1 MKIRPLIALSL
12 ILFLAPT
19 LAPALQTVASAN
31 DCQVTACVDVYTQD
45 GKIII
50 EGRKGS
56 VSAPPVKS
64 PPKKVT
70 PPPIKKKVTPPAPKV
85 TKKAAPTVKNKAA
98 PTVKKKAAP
107 KKSTPTPQ
115 LPVAQSE
122 SLNDRLIKALPTA
135 GIAYQPEFEPLVDVP
150 VYMWSDMPTSFMT
163 QVKIVG
169 EIVDVALRP
178 SFTWSFGDGT
188 FLSTTDVG
196 APFPDGKIKH
206 TYANPGTY
214 VVTLISTWN
223 GTYTHNAQTRA
234 ITGTVKTTSIVSITV
249 VTSPTRFKN

>member
-12 ILFLAPT
+12 ILFLAPS

-31 DCQVTACVDVYTQD
+31 DCKATACVDVYTQD

-56 VSAPPVKS
+56 VSAPPVKNPPKRVTS
-64 PPKKVT
+64 PPV
-70 PPPIKKKVTPPAPKV
+70 KKKVTPPAPKV
-85 TKKAAPTVKNKAA
+85 TKKSVPKKVAT
-98 PTVKKKAAP
+98 KKAAP

-115 LPVAQSE
+115 PPVPQGE

-150 VYMWSDMPTSFMT
+150 VYMWTDLPTSFMT

>member
-1 MKIRPLIALSL
+1 
-12 ILFLAPT
+12 
-19 LAPALQTVASAN
+19 VASAN
-31 DCQVTACVDVYTQD
+31 DCQTTACVDVYTQD

-70 PPPIKKKVTPPAPKV
+70 PPPVKKKVTPPAPKV
-85 TKKAAPTVKNKAA
+85 TKKAT
-98 PTVKKKAAP
+98 P

-115 LPVAQSE
+115 PPVPQSE

-150 VYMWSDMPTSFMT
+150 VYMWTDLPTSFMT

>member
-1 MKIRPLIALSL
+1 MKIRPLITLSL
-12 ILFLAPT
+12 ILFFAPT
-19 LAPALQTVASAN
+19 LAPALQTVAAAN
-31 DCQVTACVDVYTQD
+31 DCQLTACVDVYTQD

-85 TKKAAPTVKNKAA
+85 TKKAAP
-98 PTVKKKAAP
+98 KKVVPKKVVP

-115 LPVAQSE
+115 PPVSQSE

-135 GIAYQPEFEPLVDVP
+135 GIAYQPEYEPLVGVP
-150 VYMWSDMPTSFMT
+150 VYMWTDLPTSFMT

-188 FLSTTDVG
+188 YLSTTDVG

-234 ITGTVKTTSIVSITV
+234 ITGSVKTTSLVTITV

>member
-1 MKIRPLIALSL
+1 MKITQLIVVSILITTASISTPSAL
-12 ILFLAPT
+12 AEE
-19 LAPALQTVASAN
+19 
-31 DCQVTACVDVYTQD
+31 CQVSACVDVYTQD

-50 EGRKGS
+50 EGRKGGTTA
-56 VSAPPVKS
+56 VTPAPTARAI
-64 PPKKVT
+64 PKKVA
-70 PPPIKKKVTPPAPKV
+70 PPKPTV
-85 TKKAAPTVKNKAA
+85 TKKAI
-98 PTVKKKAAP
+98 P

-115 LPVAQSE
+115 PPVAQTA

-135 GIAYQPEFEPLVDVP
+135 GIAYQPEYEPLVDVP
-150 VYMWSDMPTSFMT
+150 VFMWTDLPTSFMT

-196 APFPDGKIKH
+196 GPFPNGKIKH
-206 TYANPGTY
+206 TYSNPGTY
-214 VVTLISTWN
+214 LITLISTWN

-234 ITGTVKTTSIVSITV
+234 ITGTVKTTSIVTITV
-249 VTSPTRFKN
+249 VNAPTRFVN

>member
-1 MKIRPLIALSL
+1 MKITQVIAVSILITTASLNAPL
-12 ILFLAPT
+12 
-19 LAPALQTVASAN
+19 ASAEE
-31 DCQVTACVDVYTQD
+31 CQVNACVDVYTQD

-50 EGRKGS
+50 EGRKGGT
-56 VSAPPVKS
+56 SAVAPPPVVKAIPKKVLPPPVK
-64 PPKKVT
+64 KKVL
-70 PPPIKKKVTPPAPKV
+70 PPPVKKKVAPPKPKV
-85 TKKAAPTVKNKAA
+85 TKKS
-98 PTVKKKAAP
+98 AP
-107 KKSTPTPQ
+107 KTSTPTPQ
-115 LPVAQSE
+115 PPVPQSA

-135 GIAYQPEFEPLVDVP
+135 GIAHQPEYEPLVGVP
-150 VYMWSDMPTSFMT
+150 VFMWTDLPTSFMT

-196 APFPDGKIKH
+196 EPFPNGKIKH

-214 VVTLISTWN
+214 LITLISTWN

-234 ITGTVKTTSIVSITV
+234 ITGTVKTTSIVTITV
-249 VTSPTRFKN
+249 VNSPTRFMN

>member
-1 MKIRPLIALSL
+1 MKIIQIALLSIL
-12 ILFLAPT
+12 ITTAAITTPS
-19 LAPALQTVASAN
+19 ASAE
-31 DCQVTACVDVYTQD
+31 DCQLSACVDVYTQD

-50 EGRKGS
+50 EGRKGGITA
-56 VSAPPVKS
+56 VTPAPAKPTIKAIPKKVAPKKVLPPPVK
-64 PPKKVT
+64 KVVT
-70 PPPIKKKVTPPAPKV
+70 PPKPKV
-85 TKKAAPTVKNKAA
+85 TKKAAPKI
-98 PTVKKKAAP
+98 
-107 KKSTPTPQ
+107 STPTPQ
-115 LPVAQSE
+115 PPVTQSA

-135 GIAYQPEFEPLVDVP
+135 GIAYQPEYEPLIDVP
-150 VYMWSDMPTSFMT
+150 VFMWTDLPTSFMT

-196 APFPDGKIKH
+196 APYPDGKIKH
-206 TYANPGTY
+206 TYSNPGTY
-214 VVTLISTWN
+214 LITLISTWN

-234 ITGTVKTTSIVSITV
+234 ITGTVKTTSIVTITV

>member
-1 MKIRPLIALSL
+1 
-12 ILFLAPT
+12 
-19 LAPALQTVASAN
+19 
-31 DCQVTACVDVYTQD
+31 VTACVDVYTQD

-56 VSAPPVKS
+56 KTAVAPTPTPTVKATPKKVAPKKVVPPPVKKPVA
-64 PPKKVT
+64 PPKPT
-70 PPPIKKKVTPPAPKV
+70 V
-85 TKKAAPTVKNKAA
+85 TKKAI
-98 PTVKKKAAP
+98 P

-115 LPVAQSE
+115 PPVTQSA

-135 GIAYQPEFEPLVDVP
+135 GIAYQPEYEPLVGVP
-150 VYMWSDMPTSFMT
+150 VFMWTDLPSSFAT

-188 FLSTTDVG
+188 FLSTTDLG
-196 APFPDGKIKH
+196 APFPNGKISH
-206 TYANPGTY
+206 TYSNPGTY
-214 VVTLISTWN
+214 LITLISTWN
-223 GTYTHNAQTRA
+223 GAYTHNAQTRA

-249 VTSPTRFKN
+249 VNSPTRFKN

>member
-1 MKIRPLIALSL
+1 MNIRPLIALSL
-12 ILFLAPT
+12 LLLSTPT
-19 LAPALQTVASAN
+19 LHSVAFA
-31 DCQVTACVDVYTQD
+31 DECLTTACVDVYTQD

-56 VSAPPVKS
+56 VSAPPAKS
-64 PPKKVT
+64 
-70 PPPIKKKVTPPAPKV
+70 AP
-85 TKKAAPTVKNKAA
+85 TKKAAPVQPKKVVPPPVKKKVSP
-98 PTVKKKAAP
+98 PTPKVTKKAAP

-115 LPVAQSE
+115 PPVAQSA

-150 VYMWSDMPTSFMT
+150 VYMWTDLPTSFMT

-188 FLSTTDVG
+188 YLSTTDVG
-196 APFPDGKIKH
+196 GPFPDGKIKH
-206 TYANPGTY
+206 TYSNAGTY
-214 VVTLISTWN
+214 VVTLNSTWN

-234 ITGTVKTTSIVSITV
+234 ITGSVKTTSLVTITIVN
-249 VTSPTRFKN
+249 SPTRFKN

>member
-1 MKIRPLIALSL
+1 MKIIQIALLSIL
-12 ILFLAPT
+12 ITTASITTPS
-19 LAPALQTVASAN
+19 ASAE
-31 DCQVTACVDVYTQD
+31 DCQLSACVDVYTQD

-50 EGRKGS
+50 EGRKGGTTA
-56 VSAPPVKS
+56 VTPAPAKPIIKAIPKKVAPKKVAPPPVK
-64 PPKKVT
+64 KVVT
-70 PPPIKKKVTPPAPKV
+70 PPKPRV
-85 TKKAAPTVKNKAA
+85 TKKAAPKIT
-98 PTVKKKAAP
+98 
-107 KKSTPTPQ
+107 TPTPQ
-115 LPVAQSE
+115 PPVTQSA

-135 GIAYQPEFEPLVDVP
+135 GIAYQPEYEPLVDVP
-150 VYMWSDMPTSFMT
+150 VFMWTDLPTSFMT

-206 TYANPGTY
+206 TYSNPGTY
-214 VVTLISTWN
+214 LITLISTWN

-234 ITGTVKTTSIVSITV
+234 ITGSVKTTSIVTITV

>member
-1 MKIRPLIALSL
+1 MKIRALIALSL
-12 ILFLAPT
+12 LLLVVPT
-19 LAPALQTVASAN
+19 LHSVASA
-31 DCQVTACVDVYTQD
+31 DECLTTACVDVYTQD

-56 VSAPPVKS
+56 VGAPPAKSAPTKKAV
-64 PPKKVT
+64 PPA
-70 PPPIKKKVTPPAPKV
+70 KKKVTPPAPKV
-85 TKKAAPTVKNKAA
+85 TKKAVP
-98 PTVKKKAAP
+98 KKAVP

-115 LPVAQSE
+115 PPVAQSA

-150 VYMWSDMPTSFMT
+150 VYMWTDLPTSFMT

-196 APFPDGKIKH
+196 GPFPDGKIKH
-206 TYANPGTY
+206 TYTNAGTY
-214 VVTLISTWN
+214 VLTLISTWN

-234 ITGTVKTTSIVSITV
+234 ITGSVKTTSLVTITV
-249 VTSPTRFKN
+249 VNSPTRFKN

>member
-1 MKIRPLIALSL
+1 MKIIQIALLSIL
-12 ILFLAPT
+12 ITTASITTPS
-19 LAPALQTVASAN
+19 ASAE
-31 DCQVTACVDVYTQD
+31 DCQLSACVDVYTQD

-50 EGRKGS
+50 EGRKGGITA
-56 VSAPPVKS
+56 VTPAPAKPTIKAIPKKVAPKKVLPPPVKKVVTL
-64 PPKKVT
+64 PK
-70 PPPIKKKVTPPAPKV
+70 PKV
-85 TKKAAPTVKNKAA
+85 TKKAAPKI
-98 PTVKKKAAP
+98 
-107 KKSTPTPQ
+107 SMPTPQ
-115 LPVAQSE
+115 PPVTQSA

-135 GIAYQPEFEPLVDVP
+135 GIAYQPEYEPLVDVP
-150 VYMWSDMPTSFMT
+150 VFMWTDLPTSFMT

-196 APFPDGKIKH
+196 APYPDGKIKH
-206 TYANPGTY
+206 TYSNPGTY
-214 VVTLISTWN
+214 LITLISTWN

-234 ITGTVKTTSIVSITV
+234 ITGTVKTTSIVTITV

>member
-1 MKIRPLIALSL
+1 MKTTQL
-12 ILFLAPT
+12 ILISLLITTSLHTPVALA
-19 LAPALQTVASAN
+19 
-31 DCQVTACVDVYTQD
+31 DECQVNACVDVYTQD

-50 EGRKGS
+50 EGRKGGTT
-56 VSAPPVKS
+56 A
-64 PPKKVT
+64 VT
-70 PPPIKKKVTPPAPKV
+70 PPPVKPTIKATPKKIAPPPVKKKVAPPKPKV
-85 TKKAAPTVKNKAA
+85 TKKAV
-98 PTVKKKAAP
+98 P
-107 KKSTPTPQ
+107 KVSAPTPQ
-115 LPVAQSE
+115 PPAPQSA

-135 GIAYQPEFEPLVDVP
+135 GIAYQPEYEPLVGVP
-150 VYMWSDMPTSFMT
+150 VFMWTDLPTSFMT

-206 TYANPGTY
+206 TYSNPGTY
-214 VVTLISTWN
+214 LITLISTWN

-234 ITGTVKTTSIVSITV
+234 ITGTVKTTSIVTITV
-249 VTSPTRFKN
+249 VNSPTRFMN

>member
-1 MKIRPLIALSL
+1 MKTTQL
-12 ILFLAPT
+12 ILISLLITTSLHTQVALA
-19 LAPALQTVASAN
+19 
-31 DCQVTACVDVYTQD
+31 DECQVNACVDVYTQD

-50 EGRKGS
+50 EGRKGGTT
-56 VSAPPVKS
+56 A
-64 PPKKVT
+64 VT
-70 PPPIKKKVTPPAPKV
+70 PPPVKPTIKATPKKIAPPPVKKKVAPPKPKV
-85 TKKAAPTVKNKAA
+85 TKKPV
-98 PTVKKKAAP
+98 P
-107 KKSTPTPQ
+107 KVSAPTPQ
-115 LPVAQSE
+115 PPAPQSA

-135 GIAYQPEFEPLVDVP
+135 GIAYQPEYEPLVGVP
-150 VYMWSDMPTSFMT
+150 VFMWTDLPTSFMT

-206 TYANPGTY
+206 TYSNPGTY
-214 VVTLISTWN
+214 LITLISTWN

-234 ITGTVKTTSIVSITV
+234 ITGTVKTTSIVTITV
-249 VTSPTRFKN
+249 VNSPTRFMN

>member
-1 MKIRPLIALSL
+1 MKLTQIILVTILVTTASITTPSAL
-12 ILFLAPT
+12 AEE
-19 LAPALQTVASAN
+19 
-31 DCQVTACVDVYTQD
+31 CQVSACVDVYTQD

-50 EGRKGS
+50 EGRKGGTTA
-56 VSAPPVKS
+56 VTPKPPVKVI
-64 PPKKVT
+64 PKKVAPKKIA
-70 PPPIKKKVTPPAPKV
+70 PPP
-85 TKKAAPTVKNKAA
+85 
-98 PTVKKKAAP
+98 VKKTVAPPKPKPTTKAIP

-115 LPVAQSE
+115 PPVTQSA

-135 GIAYQPEFEPLVDVP
+135 GIAYQPEYEPLVDVP
-150 VYMWSDMPTSFMT
+150 VFMWTDLPTSFMT

-196 APFPDGKIKH
+196 APFPDGKITH
-206 TYANPGTY
+206 TYSNPGTY
-214 VVTLISTWN
+214 LITLISTWN

-234 ITGTVKTTSIVSITV
+234 ITGTVKTTSIVTITV
-249 VTSPTRFKN
+249 VNSPTRFKN

>member
-1 MKIRPLIALSL
+1 MKTTQFILISLLITTSLHTPVAL
-12 ILFLAPT
+12 A
-19 LAPALQTVASAN
+19 
-31 DCQVTACVDVYTQD
+31 DECQVIACVDVYTQD

-50 EGRKGS
+50 EGRKGGTTA
-56 VSAPPVKS
+56 VTPAPVKPTIKATPKKIAPPPVKKKVA
-64 PPKKVT
+64 PPK
-70 PPPIKKKVTPPAPKV
+70 PKV
-85 TKKAAPTVKNKAA
+85 TKKPV
-98 PTVKKKAAP
+98 P
-107 KKSTPTPQ
+107 KVSAPTPQ
-115 LPVAQSE
+115 PPAPQSA

-135 GIAYQPEFEPLVDVP
+135 GIAYQPEYEPLVGVP
-150 VYMWSDMPTSFMT
+150 VFMWTDLPTSFMT

-206 TYANPGTY
+206 TYSNPGTY
-214 VVTLISTWN
+214 LITLISTWN

-234 ITGTVKTTSIVSITV
+234 ITGTVKTTSIVTITV
-249 VTSPTRFKN
+249 VNSPTRFMN

>member
-1 MKIRPLIALSL
+1 MKITQVIAVSILITTASLNAPL
-12 ILFLAPT
+12 
-19 LAPALQTVASAN
+19 ASAEE
-31 DCQVTACVDVYTQD
+31 CQVNACVDVYTQD

-50 EGRKGS
+50 EGRKGGT
-56 VSAPPVKS
+56 SAVAPPPVVKAIPKKVVPPPVK
-64 PPKKVT
+64 KKVL
-70 PPPIKKKVTPPAPKV
+70 PPPVKKKVAPPKPKV
-85 TKKAAPTVKNKAA
+85 TKKS
-98 PTVKKKAAP
+98 AP
-107 KKSTPTPQ
+107 KTSTPTPQ
-115 LPVAQSE
+115 PPVPQSA

-135 GIAYQPEFEPLVDVP
+135 GIAYQPEYEPLVGVP
-150 VYMWSDMPTSFMT
+150 VFMWTDLPTSFLT

-196 APFPDGKIKH
+196 EPFPNGKIKH

-214 VVTLISTWN
+214 LITLISTWN

-234 ITGTVKTTSIVSITV
+234 ITGTVKTTSIVTITV
-249 VTSPTRFKN
+249 VNSPTRFMN

>member
-1 MKIRPLIALSL
+1 MKTTQL
-12 ILFLAPT
+12 ILVSLLITTSLHTPVALAEE
-19 LAPALQTVASAN
+19 
-31 DCQVTACVDVYTQD
+31 CQVNACVDVYTQD

-50 EGRKGS
+50 EGRKGGATAATPAP
-56 VSAPPVKS
+56 VKPTIKATPKKIAPPPVKKKVA
-64 PPKKVT
+64 PPK
-70 PPPIKKKVTPPAPKV
+70 PKV
-85 TKKAAPTVKNKAA
+85 TKKAV
-98 PTVKKKAAP
+98 P
-107 KKSTPTPQ
+107 KVSTPTPQ
-115 LPVAQSE
+115 PPAPQSA

-135 GIAYQPEFEPLVDVP
+135 GIAYQPEYEPLVGVP
-150 VYMWSDMPTSFMT
+150 VFMWTDLPTSFMT

-206 TYANPGTY
+206 TYSNPGTY
-214 VVTLISTWN
+214 LITLISTWN

-234 ITGTVKTTSIVSITV
+234 ITGTVKTTSIVTITV
-249 VTSPTRFKN
+249 VNSPTRFMN